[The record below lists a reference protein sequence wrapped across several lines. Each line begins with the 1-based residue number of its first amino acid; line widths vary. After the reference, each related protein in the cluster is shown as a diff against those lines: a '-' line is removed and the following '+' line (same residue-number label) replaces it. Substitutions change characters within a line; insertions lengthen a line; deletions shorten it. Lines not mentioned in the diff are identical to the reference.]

1 MQFTFHIV
9 RLWERLSMNL
19 FDSHVTLSARAHQGL
34 NASPIG
40 LARVVALAI
49 GISLSIAMP
58 LDAQA
63 SNKQIQWAKQLA
75 KQQLTDKQELCHHEI
90 VFRESTWNYK
100 AIGNIGGTKQ
110 TYGLYQMKVDSLKHA
125 NSIKQFWMYYHY
137 VGYRYGWTEYEDPNY
152 CGALHH
158 LKTKGWQ

>member
-1 MQFTFHIV
+1 
-9 RLWERLSMNL
+9 MNV
-19 FDSHVTLSARAHQGL
+19 FDIDGTLSARAHKGL

-49 GISLSIAMP
+49 GIALSIATP

-63 SNKQIQWAKQLA
+63 SEKQIQWAKQLA
-75 KQQLTDKQELCHHEI
+75 KEQLTDKQEICHHEI
-90 VFRESTWNYK
+90 VYRESRWNYK
-100 AIGNIGGTKQ
+100 AVGNKAGTKQ
-110 TYGLYQMKVDSLKHA
+110 VYGLYQMKTESLK
-125 NSIKQFWMYYHY
+125 NSSSIKQFWFYYHY

-152 CGALHH
+152 CNALHH

>member
-1 MQFTFHIV
+1 MSDTPLNRTYV
-9 RLWERLSMNL
+9 NGLDTSG
-19 FDSHVTLSARAHQGL
+19 TLSARAHQGL

-100 AIGNIGGTKQ
+100 AIGNKGGTKQ
-110 TYGLYQMKVDSLKHA
+110 TYGLYQMKVESLKHA

-152 CGALHH
+152 CNALHH
-158 LKTKGWQ
+158 LKTRGWQ

>member
-1 MQFTFHIV
+1 
-9 RLWERLSMNL
+9 MNL
-19 FDSHVTLSARAHQGL
+19 FDSTGTLSARAHQGL

-63 SNKQIQWAKQLA
+63 NDIVIKEIKALA
-75 KQQLTDKQELCHHEI
+75 KTTLTHKQYLCHNEI
-90 VFRESTWNYK
+90 IYRESRWNHR
-100 AIGNIGGTKQ
+100 AVGNIGGTKQ
-110 TYGLYQMKVDSLKHA
+110 AYGLYQMKLKSLHTSTHIRQYWKY
-125 NSIKQFWMYYHY
+125 WHY
-137 VGYRYGWTEYEDPNY
+137 VVHRYGVVDTKTHDANY
-152 CGALHH
+152 CKALHH

>member
-1 MQFTFHIV
+1 MSDTPLNRTYV
-9 RLWERLSMNL
+9 NGLDTSG
-19 FDSHVTLSARAHQGL
+19 TLSARAHQGL

-75 KQQLTDKQELCHHEI
+75 KEQLTDKQELCHHEI

-100 AIGNIGGTKQ
+100 AVGNIGGTKQ

-158 LKTKGWQ
+158 LKTRGWQ

>member
-1 MQFTFHIV
+1 MSDTPLNRTYADV
-9 RLWERLSMNL
+9 LDTSG
-19 FDSHVTLSARAHQGL
+19 TLSARAHQGL

-75 KQQLTDKQELCHHEI
+75 KEQLTDKQELCHHEI

-110 TYGLYQMKVDSLKHA
+110 TYGLYQMKVESLKHA

-137 VGYRYGWTEYEDPNY
+137 VAHRYGWTEYEDPNY

-158 LKTKGWQ
+158 LKSKGWQ

>member
-1 MQFTFHIV
+1 
-9 RLWERLSMNL
+9 MNL
-19 FDSHVTLSARAHQGL
+19 TRMVRSTARAHQGL
-34 NASPIG
+34 RASLKG
-40 LARVVALAI
+40 TACLVAIAI
-49 GISLSIAMP
+49 GISLSIATP
-58 LDAQA
+58 LDAKA

-110 TYGLYQMKVDSLKHA
+110 TYGLYQMKVESLKHA

-137 VGYRYGWTEYEDPNY
+137 VGYRYGWTEYDEPNY
-152 CGALHH
+152 CKALHH
-158 LKTKGWQ
+158 LKSKGWQ

>member
-1 MQFTFHIV
+1 
-9 RLWERLSMNL
+9 MNI

-34 NASPIG
+34 KASPKG
-40 LARVVALAI
+40 LARLVALAI

-158 LKTKGWQ
+158 LKTRGWQ

>member
-1 MQFTFHIV
+1 
-9 RLWERLSMNL
+9 MNL
-19 FDSHVTLSARAHQGL
+19 TRMVRSTARAHQGL
-34 NASPIG
+34 RASLKG
-40 LARVVALAI
+40 EACLVAIAI

-58 LDAQA
+58 LDAKA

-75 KQQLTDKQELCHHEI
+75 KQQLTDKQEKCHHEI

-100 AIGNIGGTKQ
+100 AIGNIGGSKQ

-137 VGYRYGWTEYEDPNY
+137 VGYRYGWTEYGDPNY
-152 CGALHH
+152 CNALHH
-158 LKTKGWQ
+158 LKTRGWQ

>member
-1 MQFTFHIV
+1 MSDTPLNRTYV
-9 RLWERLSMNL
+9 NGLDTSG
-19 FDSHVTLSARAHQGL
+19 TLSARAHQGL

-75 KQQLTDKQELCHHEI
+75 KEQFTDKQELCHHEI

-110 TYGLYQMKVDSLKHA
+110 TYGLYQMKVESLKHA

-152 CGALHH
+152 CNALHH
-158 LKTKGWQ
+158 LKTRGWQ

>member
-1 MQFTFHIV
+1 
-9 RLWERLSMNL
+9 MNL
-19 FDSHVTLSARAHQGL
+19 TRMVRSTARAHQGL
-34 NASPIG
+34 RASLKG
-40 LARVVALAI
+40 EACLVAIAI
-49 GISLSIAMP
+49 GISLSMAMP

-137 VGYRYGWTEYEDPNY
+137 VGYRYGWTQYDEPNY
-152 CGALHH
+152 CGALNH